1 MHTICNSEVVFAK
14 KVWVLSMSKTLVIIG
29 LVIYYIPMVIE
40 CLLGLSLFIPGF
52 LYRVEHILKSKI
64 IMRAISFVGEIGLV
78 LAMIAKFGTVGNL
91 IKGIFNL
98 QTLCCVVVTT
108 MMGLGIKVSIENTLL
123 SHSEFKSG
131 INEIVFMVATVGLYF
146 SLFMVV

>member
-1 MHTICNSEVVFAK
+1 MN
-14 KVWVLSMSKTLVIIG
+14 KTLVTIG
-29 LVIYYIPMVIE
+29 LVIYLISMIIYCLLALSLYIPR
-40 CLLGLSLFIPGF
+40 F
-52 LYRVEHILKSKI
+52 LDKVEHILKSKI

-91 IKGIFNL
+91 IKGIFTL

-108 MMGLGIKVSIENTLL
+108 MMGLGIKVSVEKTLI

-131 INEIVFMVATVGLYF
+131 INEIVFMVATIGLYF
-146 SLFMVV
+146 SLFMMA

>member
-1 MHTICNSEVVFAK
+1 MN
-14 KVWVLSMSKTLVIIG
+14 KTLMIVG
-29 LVIYYIPMVIE
+29 LVIYLISMVTMCLLALSLYIPR
-40 CLLGLSLFIPGF
+40 F
-52 LYRVEHILKSKI
+52 LYKVEHILKSKI

-91 IKGIFNL
+91 IKGIFTL
-98 QTLCCVVVTT
+98 QTLCFVVVTT

-131 INEIVFMVATVGLYF
+131 INEIVFMTATIGLYF
-146 SLFMVV
+146 SLFMMV

>member
-1 MHTICNSEVVFAK
+1 MN
-14 KVWVLSMSKTLVIIG
+14 KTLLFIG
-29 LVIYYIPMVIE
+29 LIVYSVSVVIHCLLALCFYIPR
-40 CLLGLSLFIPGF
+40 LL
-52 LYRVEHILKSKI
+52 YKVEHMLKSKI

-91 IKGIFNL
+91 IKGIFTL

-131 INEIVFMVATVGLYF
+131 INEIVFMTATIGLYF
-146 SLFMVV
+146 SLFMMV

>member
-1 MHTICNSEVVFAK
+1 
-14 KVWVLSMSKTLVIIG
+14 MSKTLVIIG
-29 LVIYYIPMVIE
+29 LVIYLISMIIYCLLALSLYIPR
-40 CLLGLSLFIPGF
+40 F
-52 LYRVEHILKSKI
+52 LDKVEHILKSKI
-64 IMRAISFVGEIGLV
+64 IMRAISFVGELGLI
-78 LAMIAKFGTVGNL
+78 LAMMAKFGTFGNL
-91 IKGIFNL
+91 IKGIFTL

-146 SLFMVV
+146 SLLMTA